1 MFQDTDLGRV
11 DAISKVVAELQ
22 PKLEPGN
29 FVQVSGQ
36 IESMN
41 ESFRNLGIGLLFAA
55 VFVFALMVVNYQNFG
70 DPFVVLLALPA
81 TFCGI
86 LVTLFITGTTLNVPS
101 LMGAIMAVG
110 VASANS
116 ILLVTFA
123 HEQQLAGKTSFQA
136 AVDAG
141 YTRIRPVLM
150 TAAAMIVGML
160 PMAIGGRRRGAER
173 GAGARRHWRS
183 LVRNA
188 DDTPRRALSLRHAQ
202 NAQRR
207 QDGAWRLCGGYRMKG
222 KFQLIV
228 SRNAARSSPRPPPIP
243 LGDGECACSGSARCS
258 SCSPGWVSA
267 RGAIRRSIGKSW
279 LPPSS
284 IEDFVPKLRV
294 ATINPSADTI
304 VVTLPATTAAFV
316 QANVF
321 ARASGYIDKRNAD
334 IGDHVKEGQL
344 LAHITAPEIEH
355 QIAQA
360 QASMG
365 QSQAALQQAQANAQ
379 LADVTWGRDKPLV
392 AEGWVTKQQGA
403 VDEQT
408 LQAQQAAV
416 GVAQS
421 NLAAQQAQ
429 LKVLQQQ
436 QDYQSVVAPFDGVIT
451 QRNVDVGSL
460 VQADS
465 TTGTFMFTIMQS
477 SVIRTQV
484 HVPQDQA
491 FGLGPGVG
499 AEIRVPEIPGRDFP
513 GKVTRVADALEPN
526 TRTLLTEI
534 DVPNPDGALTPGICT
549 VELRHPA

>member
-1 MFQDTDLGRV
+1 M
-11 DAISKVVAELQ
+11 
-22 PKLEPGN
+22 
-29 FVQVSGQ
+29 
-36 IESMN
+36 
-41 ESFRNLGIGLLFAA
+41 LGIGA
-55 VFVFALMVVNYQNFG
+55 
-70 DPFVVLLALPA
+70 
-81 TFCGI
+81 
-86 LVTLFITGTTLNVPS
+86 
-101 LMGAIMAVG
+101 
-110 VASANS
+110 
-116 ILLVTFA
+116 LLVLFTGLGLGA
-123 HEQQLAGKTSFQA
+123 WGYQA
-136 AVDAG
+136 QHRQV
-141 YTRIRPVLM
+141 M
-150 TAAAMIVGML
+150 AAA
-160 PMAIGGRRRGAER
+160 EQ
-173 GAGARRHWRS
+173 H
-183 LVRNA
+183 
-188 DDTPRRALSLRHAQ
+188 
-202 NAQRR
+202 
-207 QDGAWRLCGGYRMKG
+207 
-222 KFQLIV
+222 
-228 SRNAARSSPRPPPIP
+228 
-243 LGDGECACSGSARCS
+243 
-258 SCSPGWVSA
+258 
-267 RGAIRRSIGKSW
+267 
-279 LPPSS
+279 
-284 IEDFVPKLRV
+284 EDFVPKLRV

-321 ARASGYIDKRNAD
+321 ARASGYIDERNAD

-392 AEGWVTKQQGA
+392 AEGWVTKQQGT

-499 AEIRVPEIPGRDFP
+499 AKIRVPEIPGRDFP

-534 DVPNPDGALTPGICT
+534 DVPNPDGALTPGIYCT
-549 VELRHPA
+549 VELDIPRKVPSLTVPADAVVFNADGLRVAVMESGAAHFHKITVARDLGTAVEVSEGVKPGDQVILNPPVDLADGSKVEARPEAQVPTS